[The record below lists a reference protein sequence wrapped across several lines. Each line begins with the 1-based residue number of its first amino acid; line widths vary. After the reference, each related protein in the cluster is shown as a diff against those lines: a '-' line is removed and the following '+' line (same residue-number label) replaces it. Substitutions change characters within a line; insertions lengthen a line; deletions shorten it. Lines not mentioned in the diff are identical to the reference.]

1 MKLLMILTDILRWLM
16 DCEYKGWIPKSV
28 LEIAMPYAQMQF
40 VESVRDLAKR

>member
-1 MKLLMILTDILRWLM
+1 MILTDILRWLM

-28 LEIAMPYAQMQF
+28 LDFAMPFAQMQF